1 MLFRSKY
8 YLRHL
13 PLVLCCLAV
22 ALLSVALARPQ
33 SAEHNSNSTT
43 EGIDIV
49 LSLDVS
55 GSMLAR
61 DFTPDRLGAAKE
73 VASNFIVDRPND
85 RIGLVVFA
93 GESFTQCPLTTDKR
107 SLLNLLGGVRS
118 GMIDDGTA
126 IGNGL
131 ATAVNRLRESSAKS
145 KVVILLTDGV
155 NNSGQIAPLTAAEI
169 AKSYG
174 IRVYTV
180 GVGTMGMAPYPAID
194 MWGNLTFQPMKDR
207 PMYFDCANEH
217 GLAIAGLNFPG
228 YASFVHE
235 PVEGTEN
242 VATFEFPL
250 WVARNFDSVD
260 EVEEA
265 LRNVTL
271 VSQIVPGQQ
280 ESLLHW
286 FIGDGKRSIVV
297 EQMADG
303 MHVHHDD
310 VDVLTNQPTF
320 DFHMENLRNYMCVSN
335 EMAEPTSWGKAS
347 LTAWGAGVGMHGIP
361 GDVSSP
367 SRFVRVAYTNAH
379 YPQQNDEAANVSR
392 LFHTLGSVQM
402 VDGMAKMG
410 DGQFERTLFTSG
422 YSSKTNTYYMNT
434 YDDPAIRSYAM
445 ADYDMDSSELISVA
459 R

>member
-1 MLFRSKY
+1 M
-8 YLRHL
+8 
-13 PLVLCCLAV
+13 C
-22 ALLSVALARPQ
+22 
-33 SAEHNSNSTT
+33 T
-43 EGIDIV
+43 
-49 LSLDVS
+49 
-55 GSMLAR
+55 
-61 DFTPDRLGAAKE
+61 
-73 VASNFIVDRPND
+73 
-85 RIGLVVFA
+85 
-93 GESFTQCPLTTDKR
+93 
-107 SLLNLLGGVRS
+107 GVRFS
-118 GMIDDGTA
+118 DDE
-126 IGNGL
+126 GNTYFGRNL
-131 ATAVNRLRESSAKS
+131 DWSF
-145 KVVILLTDGV
+145 
-155 NNSGQIAPLTAAEI
+155 
-169 AKSYG
+169 SYG
-174 IRVYTV
+174 ETILVTPRGYHYDTVFGAGGKAKPDAVIGV
-180 GVGTMGMAPYPAID
+180 GVVMA
-194 MWGNLTFQPMKDR
+194 DR

-242 VATFEFPL
+242 VATF
-250 WVARNFDSVD
+250 D
-260 EVEEA
+260 
-265 LRNVTL
+265 
-271 VSQIVPGQQ
+271 SQIVPGQQ

-286 FIGDGKRSIVV
+286 FIVDGKRSIVV

-310 VDVLTNQPTF
+310 VDVLTKQPTF

-422 YSSKTNTYYMNT
+422 YSSKTNTCYMNT